1 MKMNNTYGE
10 KMQNEE
16 LDEQISQKINEI
28 IDKVMINIVELCD
41 INSKYTDFNLVMNV
55 LTGCMV
61 KMMMI
66 TSSELRPIF
75 IETIKRNLEINRLN
89 FEKKEI

>member
-1 MKMNNTYGE
+1 MNNTYGE
-10 KMQNEE
+10 NMQNEE
-16 LDEQISQKINEI
+16 LDEQTSQKINEI

-41 INSKYTDFNLVMNV
+41 INSKYTDLNLVMNV

-75 IETIKRNLEINRLN
+75 IETITQNLEVNRLN
-89 FEKKEI
+89 LEKQKMQ